1 MTKKGGSDSAFM
13 QRVIEGAAAA
23 VPEAIAG
30 AKAPRAGM
38 VMTHPPTGPNKTLDE
53 LLEGEQSVPA
63 VPHTTLSGRTLIFIR
78 VALID
83 PNPQAPRWLYTPA
96 MIKARAD
103 DLRAQGQHDPIHVIP
118 HPTEPGRYMI
128 ADGWTRVQACRDH
141 KVLDEL
147 WAEVHYDL
155 SLGEAAWFGY
165 QQNEGRQNHCA
176 LDRAMFYAMKI
187 ADGESA
193 AEIARRT
200 GVSEG
205 LISHYKAFSKLPPEI
220 LDIVKEH
227 PDRFGVAAGHQIY
240 QLYDAKGLR
249 KAINQAE
256 EFAANDH
263 SVLWLKKQV
272 QAAIR
277 PEERGPV
284 VPFKRQVF
292 SNGHYKQ
299 CNNEFE
305 VVISVIDPDKRAAF
319 ATALETL
326 LSTVALQKPEGSPES

>member
-1 MTKKGGSDSAFM
+1 MTKKGGSDSDFM
-13 QRVIEGAAAA
+13 RQLAAGAAAPGA
-23 VPEAIAG
+23 VEPPVG
-30 AKAPRAGM
+30 AKTPRAGM
-38 VMTHPPTGPNKTLDE
+38 VMTHPPTGPNKSLDE
-53 LLEGEQSVPA
+53 LLDDDATPSPLPRPEPGHSERTRISVSL
-63 VPHTTLSGRTLIFIR
+63 V
-78 VALID
+78 D

-103 DLRAQGQHDPIHVIP
+103 DLRSQGQHDPIHVIP
-118 HPTEPGRYMI
+118 NPNEPGRYMI

-155 SLGEAAWFGY
+155 SPEEAAWFGY
-165 QQNEGRQNHCA
+165 QQNEGRQQHCA
-176 LDRAMFYAMKI
+176 LDRAMFYAKKI

-205 LISHYKAFSKLPPEI
+205 LISQYKSFARLPAE
-220 LDIVKEH
+220 LLEIVKEH

-249 KAINQAE
+249 KAIIQAE
-256 EFAANDH
+256 EFAVADH

-277 PEERGPV
+277 PEARPPV

-305 VVISVIDPDKRAAF
+305 VVISVIDPEKRASF
-319 ATALETL
+319 AASLEALL
-326 LSTVALQKPEGSPES
+326 ATVALQPPAPAES